1 MKNTIRRII
10 TAVALAITLP
20 AIAQVAPGTPGTALG
35 STYTQDK
42 LQRGEP
48 LLIGVRASSTPLS
61 YKQGDTYI
69 GLAVD
74 LCTKA
79 FEEVKKQYPKA
90 TFNFVEVTSSNRID
104 FLKEKKIDME
114 CGSTTNTASRR
125 KEVNFSTPYYVAS
138 VVAIKLKS
146 NPLTS
151 ISEVDDKSKVI
162 YTAKTTTEKALSTAS
177 IVFRFKAENKGFKTI
192 LGKDHQESFDL
203 LTSTDKEKRGDLF
216 ANDDILLLGLKE
228 RSKNPELYELLPE
241 KYSIEPYSI
250 MTRIDDKFL
259 TTIVDKTV
267 INSMR
272 TREFDKLYSKWFM
285 EKIPPFNKSLNIPMS
300 RFLADVVRMPSNVV
314 GN

>member
-20 AIAQVAPGTPGTALG
+20 AVAQMAPAPGTPG

-42 LQRGEP
+42 LAKGEP

-61 YKQGDTYI
+61 YKDGDTYI

-74 LCTKA
+74 LCTRA
-79 FEEVKKQYPKA
+79 FEQVKKQYPKA

-104 FLKEKKIDME
+104 FLKDKKIDLE

-125 KEVNFSTPYYVAS
+125 KEVNFSTAYYIAS
-138 VVAIKLKS
+138 VVAIKLNS

-151 ISEVDDKSKVI
+151 ISQVDEKSKVI

-177 IVFRFKAENKGFKTI
+177 LVFRFKAEKKTFSTV

-203 LTSTDKEKRGDLF
+203 LTAGKGDLF

-241 KYSIEPYSI
+241 KYSIEPYGI
-250 MTRIDDKFL
+250 MTRLDDQYL

-267 INSMR
+267 INTMR
-272 TREFDKLYSKWFM
+272 NGEFDKLYTRWFM
-285 EKIPPFNKSLNIPMS
+285 QPIPPFNKALNIPMS
-300 RFLADVVRMPSNVV
+300 RFLADVARMPSKDV

>member
-1 MKNTIRRII
+1 MRKIFKKLIVALAV
-10 TAVALAITLP
+10 AVALP
-20 AIAQVAPGTPGTALG
+20 HAIAQVAPAPGTAPG
-35 STYTQDK
+35 TASPSYTQDK

-61 YKQGDTYI
+61 YADGGTYI

-79 FEEVKKQYPKA
+79 FEQVKKQYPKA

-104 FLKEKKIDME
+104 FLKDKKIDME

-125 KEVNFSTPYYVAS
+125 KEVNFSTTYYVAS

-151 ISEVDDKSKVI
+151 IADVNEKSKVI
-162 YTAKTTTEKALSTAS
+162 YTSKTTTEKALSTAS
-177 IVFRFKAENKGFKTI
+177 LVFRFKSEKKTFETV

-203 LTSTDKEKRGDLF
+203 LTAGKGDLF

-228 RSKNPELYELLPE
+228 RSKNPDLYELLPE
-241 KYSIEPYSI
+241 KYSIEPYGI
-250 MTRIDDKFL
+250 MTRLEDKYL
-259 TTIVDKTV
+259 TTIVDKAV
-267 INSMR
+267 IDTMR
-272 TREFDKLYSKWFM
+272 SGEFDKLYSKWFM
-285 EKIPPFNKSLNIPMS
+285 QPIPPFNKPLNIRMS
-300 RFLADVVRMPSNVV
+300 KFLAETVRFPSNVV

>member
-1 MKNTIRRII
+1 MRKIFKKLI
-10 TAVALAITLP
+10 VALAVAVTLP
-20 AIAQVAPGTPGTALG
+20 HAIAQVTPAPGTAPGTA
-35 STYTQDK
+35 SPTYTRDK
-42 LQRGEP
+42 LARGEP

-61 YKQGDTYI
+61 YKDGDTYI

-74 LCTKA
+74 LCTRA
-79 FEEVKKQYPKA
+79 FEQVKKEYPKA

-104 FLKEKKIDME
+104 FLKGKKIDME

-125 KEVNFSTPYYVAS
+125 KEVNFSTAYYIAS

-146 NPLTS
+146 NPMKS

-162 YTAKTTTEKALSTAS
+162 YTSKTTTEKALSTAS
-177 IVFRFKAENKGFKTI
+177 LVFRFKAENKTFQTV

-203 LTSTDKEKRGDLF
+203 LTAGKGDLF

-241 KYSIEPYSI
+241 KYSIEPYGI

-259 TTIVDKTV
+259 TTIVDKT
-267 INSMR
+267 IIDSMR
-272 TREFDKLYSKWFM
+272 SGEFDRLYNRWFIQP
-285 EKIPPFNKSLNIPMS
+285 IPPLNKALNIPMS
-300 RFLADVVRMPSNVV
+300 RFLAETVRFPSNIV